1 MKKIGIYKIESPN
14 GKVYIGQTT
23 NWDVRQKHYKNRSAE
38 RQPKLYNSI
47 KKYKWENFEK
57 ELFEECSF
65 EQLNEREIFWKK
77 YYIDLLGWKNML
89 FCGIYDTGGGP
100 KSEETKTKM
109 SISHLN
115 KKASIETR
123 NKISKSKLGTHHS
136 EITKLNMSISRIG
149 KTNSKCALQYS
160 LNGELIK
167 EWVNG
172 RQASKSLN
180 ICFASLNKALLGKN
194 KTSGGFIWKYKNI

>member
-47 KKYKWENFEK
+47 KKYRWENFKK
-57 ELFEECSF
+57 ELFEECSL

>member
-1 MKKIGIYKIESPN
+1 
-14 GKVYIGQTT
+14 
-23 NWDVRQKHYKNRSAE
+23 
-38 RQPKLYNSI
+38 
-47 KKYKWENFEK
+47 
-57 ELFEECSF
+57 
-65 EQLNEREIFWKK
+65 
-77 YYIDLLGWKNML
+77 ML